1 MLLLFYDVLISQ
13 DRHDIVK
20 EKQDLTHSVS
30 KNTTLRKL
38 VVNGPSDYMIAVL
51 HGVATSAKP
60 SIEYLRVQGM
70 LSKRLHVFG
79 YHGYSIITEWFSA
92 GLILIFCCL

>member
-1 MLLLFYDVLISQ
+1 MLFNDIIVLKSQ
-13 DRHDIVK
+13 DCHDIMK

-38 VVNGPSDYMIAVL
+38 VVHGPSDYMIAVL
-51 HGVATSAKP
+51 HGVAASAKP

-70 LSKRLHVFG
+70 LAKRGVWLPWLQHS
-79 YHGYSIITEWFSA
+79 Y
-92 GLILIFCCL
+92 